1 MVWLENRLQQSN
13 PWISAHTKCLCVP
26 TLLLSLQ
33 ISGYLA
39 DTWNA
44 QEKMSTTTIRK
55 VFTCGA
61 YMGQVGILA

>member
-1 MVWLENRLQQSN
+1 MVKLQGRGHE
-13 PWISAHTKCLCVP
+13 A
-26 TLLLSLQ
+26 LLINKTIQ

-44 QEKMSTTTIRK
+44 QEKMNTTTIRK

-61 YMGQVGILA
+61 YMGQVGIRVVPI